1 VIHRVEQTPPG
12 SGAHHGCWRARL
24 LIGLHRSLIAALAA
38 LLPVAFARTGA
49 VAQEVSL
56 ANYIRT
62 DSDRTTVVA
71 PRLRVDYP
79 IVEGTT
85 VDAVYAVDIWTSAS
99 IDIRTSASK
108 IPVTEQRD
116 EFDLAVTQTIGDGAV
131 TAAYRNSSE
140 PDYQSHGGSL
150 GFSYDFASRNSTVAL
165 GVSAS
170 RDNVG
175 RADWAQWERDLVT
188 VGGRVSFTQVID
200 VDTLAM
206 IMYEPQYV
214 SGFQAS
220 AYRRV
225 AIGGNLANC
234 WGPPEPRRVDGMPV
248 IGPSTAGVAR
258 APLCTEEANPEQRL
272 RHAFAVR
279 ARRALGEHMSM
290 GIAYRLYLDDWG
302 VVSHTVQADLVYLF
316 VKGTHVALGY
326 RFYKQGSADH
336 YKPIY
341 YQAERFMTSDKELSA
356 LSSQRA
362 SLEFEHVFSGN
373 ISDPGLRLNLS
384 VAPSI
389 YFYDEFP
396 LLDQIRA
403 VDINGALTWAF

>member
-1 VIHRVEQTPPG
+1 MPVVPRSTRVSVIHRAYLTSVVV
-12 SGAHHGCWRARL
+12 
-24 LIGLHRSLIAALAA
+24 AALTALGSLYMAVWAA
-38 LLPVAFARTGA
+38 EV

-79 IVEGTT
+79 IAEGTT
-85 VDAVYAVDIWTSAS
+85 VDAIYAADIWTSAS

-116 EFDLAVTQTIGDGAV
+116 EFDLSVAQTVGDGV
-131 TAAYRNSSE
+131 LSAAYRNSSE

-150 GFSYDFASRNSTVAL
+150 GFSYDLASRNSTVAVGL
-165 GVSAS
+165 SVS
-170 RDNVG
+170 RDAVG
-175 RADWAQWERDLVT
+175 RADWAQWQRDLVT

-206 IMYEPQYV
+206 VMYEPQYV

-234 WGPPEPRRVDGMPV
+234 WGPPEPPRVDGKPV
-248 IGPSTAGVAR
+248 IDPSTSGVVR

-272 RHAFAVR
+272 RHAFAAR
-279 ARRALGEHMSM
+279 ARRALGENMSM
-290 GIAYRLYLDDWG
+290 GVTYRLYLDDWG
-302 VVSHTVQADLVYLF
+302 IVSHTVQADLVF
-316 VKGTHVALGY
+316 VFVQGTHLALGY
-326 RFYKQGSADH
+326 RFYVQGSADH

-341 YQAERFMTSDKELSA
+341 FQPERFMTSDKELSA
-356 LSSQRA
+356 LSSHRA

-373 ISDPGLRLNLS
+373 LSDPGLRLNLS
-384 VAPSI
+384 IAPSI

-403 VDINGALTWAF
+403 VDLNGALTWAY

>member
-1 VIHRVEQTPPG
+1 LRQ
-12 SGAHHGCWRARL
+12 
-24 LIGLHRSLIAALAA
+24 SLVVAALTTLCAMLQLTAA
-38 LLPVAFARTGA
+38 A
-49 VAQEVSL
+49 AQEVSL
-56 ANYIRT
+56 ANYVRT

-116 EFDLAVTQTIGDGAV
+116 EFDLSVAQTVGDGAV

-150 GFSYDFASRNSTVAL
+150 GFSYDMASRNSTLAL

-248 IGPSTAGVAR
+248 IDPSTAGVVR

-272 RHAFAVR
+272 RHAFAIR

-290 GIAYRLYLDDWG
+290 GVAYRLYLDDWG
-302 VVSHTVQADLVYLF
+302 LVSHTVQADLVYLF
-316 VKGTHVALGY
+316 VKGTHLAFGY
-326 RFYKQGSADH
+326 RFYVQGSADH

-341 YQAERFMTSDKELSA
+341 YQAERFMTSDKELSS
-356 LSSQRA
+356 LSTHRA
-362 SLEFEHVFSGN
+362 SVEFEHVFSGN
-373 ISDPGLRLNLS
+373 ISDPGFRLNVA

-403 VDINGALTWAF
+403 VDINGALTWAY